1 MYKLLALDMDGTLL
15 RSDKTISEK
24 TLATIKMARERGVK
38 IVLATGRPVH
48 GILSY
53 IEELDLNSDDEYVV
67 TFNGCTVQTAKSGE
81 ILFETSITGEDL
93 HYLYETSK
101 NLNIDIH
108 AFTSPEFCITPRINE
123 YSLIE
128 AKINKIPLEEIDFYT
143 IKKEASVI
151 KALMVA
157 SKENLD
163 AAYAKLPRDI
173 YEKYSVMRSSDI
185 FLEFLAKGINKSKGI
200 DYLAEKLNIKQ
211 EEIICI
217 GDAENDIAMIEYAGL
232 GVAMGNA
239 FTKVK
244 KASNYVT
251 FTNDE
256 DGVAHIIEKF
266 ILSEPALTL

>member
-24 TLATIKMARERGVK
+24 TLDAIKKAREKGVK

-53 IEELDLNSDDEYVV
+53 IEQLGLNNDDEFVV

-81 ILFETSITGEDL
+81 ILFEISVKGEDL
-93 HYLYETSK
+93 HYLYEISK

-108 AFTSPEFCITPRINE
+108 AFTSPEFCITPKINE

-128 AKINKIPLEEIDFYT
+128 ARINKIDLVEKDFYD
-143 IKKEASVI
+143 IKPEEEVI
-151 KALMVA
+151 KVLMVA

-163 AAYAKLPRDI
+163 AAYSKLPEEA

-185 FLEFLAKGINKSKGI
+185 FLEFLSKGINKSRGI
-200 DYLAEKLNIKQ
+200 DFLANKLNIKR

-244 KASNYVT
+244 KASNYIT

-256 DGVAHIIEKF
+256 DGVAHVIDKF
-266 ILSEPALTL
+266 VLSEPVSS